1 MINNFSFY
9 LALRYLRPKRTFVS
23 VITVISVLGVL
34 FGVAILVVVISVM
47 AGFQEQIKDLASKF
61 ESHIL
66 AFDHFGTSMMAE
78 KRRPK
83 DVQEKGWR
91 EVVADLRRSPD
102 VKLATPMIKSF
113 ALIEGAKNVE
123 PVLMWGM
130 EPEEGDRLLT
140 KYKDMLKRGKLD
152 LKSENPVV
160 LDERLANQWGLDIGD
175 KVTLYAPSN
184 LKAIFSKIHELDD
197 KPESEKQQAIKELK
211 ELTAPLDLTVVAT
224 ISPPVLQDG
233 TNRIPLAIV
242 PLYVAQEVLDVPD
255 TISSIGIEVED
266 PYQAD
271 AIEKKLVENGTLPE
285 PWQGVTWRE
294 MHQNLFDTVQNELEM
309 MYFVLFFIVIVA
321 AFCVMNTM
329 ITVTVQKR
337 REIGIISALG
347 SRIGQIM
354 WVFLVQGMIVGII
367 GAFAGLGVGLLV
379 VHYRNEIRA
388 LIAAL
393 TGHEIFDSS
402 IYGLIKIPAK
412 VVPMDLAIIGV
423 GAFLLCTV
431 ASLIPAFLAARTEPA
446 EALRD

>member
-47 AGFQEQIKDLASKF
+47 AGFQDQIKHLASDF
-61 ESHIL
+61 EAHIL
-66 AFDHFGTSMMAE
+66 TFNQFGSPVETPGEPA
-78 KRRPK
+78 KK
-83 DVQEKGWR
+83 AKGWR
-91 EVVADLRRSPD
+91 EVLNDLRKAPGVVS
-102 VKLATPMIKSF
+102 AEPMIQNF
-113 ALIEGAKNVE
+113 ALVEGKKNIEPA
-123 PVLMWGM
+123 LMWGI
-130 EPEEGDRLLT
+130 EAEEGDRLLA
-140 KYKDMLKRGKLD
+140 KHEKMLVAGKLN
-152 LKSENPVV
+152 LKAENPIV
-160 LDERLANQWGLDIGD
+160 LDVRLARKWGVRLGD
-175 KVTLYAPSN
+175 KVTLFAPSN
-184 LKAIFSKIHELDD
+184 LRQIFNKIHEIDD
-197 KPESEKQQAIKELK
+197 KKEEEKQAAFNELK
-211 ELTAPLDLTVVAT
+211 ELVVPLDLTVQAI

-233 TNRIPLAIV
+233 TNRIPLVIV

-255 TISSIGIEVED
+255 KITSIGVEVND

-271 AIEKKLVENGTLPE
+271 AIRNRLIDEGTLPY
-285 PWQGVTWRE
+285 PWEAETWRE
-294 MHQNLFDTVQNELEM
+294 LHQNLFDTVQNELEM

-347 SRIGQIM
+347 SRIGQVM
-354 WVFLVQGMIVGII
+354 WVFLIQGMIVGVI
-367 GAFAGLGVGLLV
+367 GAVAGLGTGLVV
-379 VHYRNEIRA
+379 VHYRNGIRA
-388 LIAAL
+388 LIAKL
-393 TGHEIFDSS
+393 TGREIFDSS

-412 VVPMDLAIIGV
+412 VVPMDLCIIGA
-423 GAFLLCTV
+423 GAFLLCTL